1 MRPRKISFSFQH
13 YYYYSFWL
21 RFLICYQRISKKLDG
36 KYKFILS
43 FLWQLLFITL
53 IILISV
59 NYYWS
64 LVVIAAQK
72 HLKCTCILRSF
83 CASQPVNV
91 AQASHPTG
99 GTNQEADLP
108 THPSLDS
115 TEGSGSQLLEVQH
128 YESLSIDH
136 QFPIIPLSTDL
147 HIKFRSRF
155 FKRQGLPCD
164 LALAVYV
171 KHGDSPK

>member
-1 MRPRKISFSFQH
+1 MEIAYFTS
-13 YYYYSFWL
+13 
-21 RFLICYQRISKKLDG
+21 
-36 KYKFILS
+36 
-43 FLWQLLFITL
+43 L

-64 LVVIAAQK
+64 LVVLTARK
-72 HLKCTCILRSF
+72 HLKCRCILRSF
-83 CASQPVNV
+83 CAGQPVNA

-99 GTNQEADLP
+99 GTNQETDLP

-115 TEGSGSQLLEVQH
+115 AEGSGLELPEVLH

-136 QFPIIPLSTDL
+136 QFPIIPLLTNL
-147 HIKFRSRF
+147 RIKFRSRF
-155 FKRQGLPCD
+155 FNRQGLPCD
-164 LALAVYV
+164 LASAVYV